1 MSRNGNG
8 GTSGSWSVGSDSRK
22 KENITT
28 VANPLTKLSQLRGVD
43 FKWLEK
49 YGGHDCSGVIAQE
62 VEAVLPHL
70 VNEHGAEKNQDGSTM
85 KSVNYD
91 GLWGVM
97 IEAVKELTTKVT
109 TLETK
114 VAALEAA

>member
-1 MSRNGNG
+1 
-8 GTSGSWSVGSDSRK
+8 
-22 KENITT
+22 
-28 VANPLTKLSQLRGVD
+28 
-43 FKWLEK
+43 
-49 YGGHDCSGVIAQE
+49 
-62 VEAVLPHL
+62 
-70 VNEHGAEKNQDGSTM
+70 M